1 MCPEALSSSWASLRL
16 PSRASHRHRGPRK
29 TEGTEAQDHQGE
41 CGWETGTRP
50 NSLEGQGRKQG
61 TESGE
66 KLAGRNRGAQAGVRE
81 DGGETGETGS
91 VAPAHPYMCL
101 FCTAYYTL
109 LGSDEQNALLKAI
122 SP

>member
-41 CGWETGTRP
+41 CGWETGKLP
-50 NSLEGQGRKQG
+50 DSLEGQGRKQG

-66 KLAGRNRGAQAGVRE
+66 KLAGRE
-81 DGGETGETGS
+81 DGGETGENRFSGS
-91 VAPAHPYMCL
+91 RPPIHVPFLHSLLHAPGL
-101 FCTAYYTL
+101 R
-109 LGSDEQNALLKAI
+109 
-122 SP
+122 